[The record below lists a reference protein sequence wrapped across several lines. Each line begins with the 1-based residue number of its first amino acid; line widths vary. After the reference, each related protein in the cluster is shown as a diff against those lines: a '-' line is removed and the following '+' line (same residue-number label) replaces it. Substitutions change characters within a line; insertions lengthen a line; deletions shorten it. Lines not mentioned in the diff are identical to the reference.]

1 MLRILG
7 ITFREP
13 ATRKY
18 LNALVE
24 DDLPLKYPPSG
35 IRVSA

>member
-1 MLRILG
+1 MLQILG

-18 LNALVE
+18 GTALVE
-24 DDLPLKYPPSG
+24 DG
-35 IRVSA
+35 RHTHRT